1 MGIGG
6 YFPDYIFGNNV
17 EGNYDVTAV
26 NADYKYVTKFTL
38 GSDDTIYAL
47 IHQIN
52 NIILSGINV
61 NGIIYSDNAGYPD
74 SLLAVSQ
81 TVTSVQKGWNAFQ
94 LSSPVFLTAGVYWLG
109 LHSDTWIDSCESS
122 YISNSTYSLA
132 DTYSDGP
139 SDPFG
144 AGGTSGSYAKPVY
157 ASGEL
162 TPILESGKLVSYAI
176 LDPPEGISVG
186 KMVGY
191 AILQEPDLNKPTAMV
206 IT

>member
-1 MGIGG
+1 MAIGG
-6 YFPDYIFGNNV
+6 YIPDYIFGNNT
-17 EGNYDVTAV
+17 EGSYDVTAV
-26 NADYKYVTKFTL
+26 NANFKYVTKYTL
-38 GSDDTIYAL
+38 GSDDTVYAL

-52 NIILSGINV
+52 NVLNGINV
-61 NGIIYSDNAGYPD
+61 NGVIYSDNVGYPD

-81 TVTSVQKGWNAFQ
+81 TVTSVYKGWIVFQ

-109 LHSDTWIDSCESS
+109 LHSDTWIDSCEGS

-132 DTYSDGP
+132 DTYADGP

-144 AGGTSGSYAKPVY
+144 VGGNSGSYAKPVY

-162 TPILESGKLVSYAI
+162 TPILESGKIISYVV

-186 KMVGY
+186 KMVSY